1 MADAESD
8 CCRANRGYALLQ
20 KNVLKEGVRQP
31 EGTKAR
37 ITERED
43 FWATSQGCSDG
54 QSSCSTWPFVQAI
67 IEASSQLKDGNVPVL
82 AGQQ

>member
-37 ITERED
+37 ITQGED
-43 FWATSQGCSDG
+43 SWTKSQICPEG
-54 QSSCSTWPFVQAI
+54 
-67 IEASSQLKDGNVPVL
+67 
-82 AGQQ
+82 